1 MMMMAEVGEQQRRRA
16 HHDYH
21 LYNTT
26 SNTNTTTTNN
36 NNNGNSTSTSNKKL
50 KTGTATATVLH
61 AGSFH
66 KSISSKEKNDK
77 FGERVAALQQL
88 VSPFGKTD
96 TASVLSEATGYIRF
110 LHEQLQ
116 VLSAPYIGTPTMQ
129 NNTQDEKYSLR
140 RRGLCLMPI
149 TATQSLSQSNGADLW
164 AAPTKHTSYKLHGVP

>member
-1 MMMMAEVGEQQRRRA
+1 MMMMAEVGEQQRRREP
-16 HHDYH
+16 HDYH
-21 LYNTT
+21 LYN
-26 SNTNTTTTNN
+26 NTTNN
-36 NNNGNSTSTSNKKL
+36 NTNSNNGNSTSNKKL
-50 KTGTATATVLH
+50 KTGTTTTTTTTLH
-61 AGSFH
+61 DGSFH
-66 KSISSKEKNDK
+66 KPISSKQEKNDK

-164 AAPTKHTSYKLHGVP
+164 APTKHTSYNLHGVP

>member
-1 MMMMAEVGEQQRRRA
+1 MAQVGDQRRRG
-16 HHDYH
+16 HDVFH
-21 LYNTT
+21 LYN
-26 SNTNTTTTNN
+26 
-36 NNNGNSTSTSNKKL
+36 NSSGQNTSTKKL
-50 KTGTATATVLH
+50 KTGTSTTTTH
-61 AGSFH
+61 PNT

-116 VLSAPYIGTPTMQ
+116 VLSAPYIGNPTMQ
-129 NNTQDEKYSLR
+129 NNMEVTEEKYSLR

-149 TATQSLSQSNGADLW
+149 AATERVAHSNGADLW
-164 AAPTKHTSYKLHGVP
+164 APTK

>member
-1 MMMMAEVGEQQRRRA
+1 MMMMAEVGEQQRRREP
-16 HHDYH
+16 HDYH
-21 LYNTT
+21 LYN
-26 SNTNTTTTNN
+26 NTTNN
-36 NNNGNSTSTSNKKL
+36 NTNSNNGNSTSNKKL
-50 KTGTATATVLH
+50 KTGTTTTTTTTLH
-61 AGSFH
+61 DGSFH
-66 KSISSKEKNDK
+66 KPISSKEKNDK

-164 AAPTKHTSYKLHGVP
+164 APTKHTSYNLHGVP

>member
-1 MMMMAEVGEQQRRRA
+1 MMMMAEVGDQQRRRA
-16 HHDYH
+16 QHAYH
-21 LYNTT
+21 LYN
-26 SNTNTTTTNN
+26 NTNTNTNI
-36 NNNGNSTSTSNKKL
+36 NNGKSSTSNKKL
-50 KTGTATATVLH
+50 KTGTTTTVLH
-61 AGSFH
+61 ANSFN
-66 KSISSKEKNDK
+66 KSISSKHDK

-116 VLSAPYIGTPTMQ
+116 VLSAPYIGTPTLQ

-164 AAPTKHTSYKLHGVP
+164 APTKHTSHNLRGVP